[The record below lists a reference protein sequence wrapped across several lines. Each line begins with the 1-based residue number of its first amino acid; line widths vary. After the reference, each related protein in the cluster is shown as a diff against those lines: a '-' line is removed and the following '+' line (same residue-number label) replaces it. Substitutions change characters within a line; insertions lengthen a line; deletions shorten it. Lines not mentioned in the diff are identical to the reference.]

1 MRPPGI
7 TITRYACRELLA
19 QRPGLSHTDLA
30 HGTFVTRRS
39 MNTRPA
45 HNGTALACYQAR
57 RPSYGRHPSHRV
69 NRARPPTTEIGKC
82 CRQDGRTAHARQP
95 RCAAAKSTTSSPDQ
109 LHRFPQDVVIAV
121 RKPNLYCDT
130 FWLFILEPLLCRSR
144 QRLSI
149 HRVSWPRLDDDT
161 TSMIEE
167 DGSTWAEIL
176 TGGVG

>member
-1 MRPPGI
+1 M
-7 TITRYACRELLA
+7 
-19 QRPGLSHTDLA
+19 
-30 HGTFVTRRS
+30 
-39 MNTRPA
+39 
-45 HNGTALACYQAR
+45 
-57 RPSYGRHPSHRV
+57 
-69 NRARPPTTEIGKC
+69 
-82 CRQDGRTAHARQP
+82 
-95 RCAAAKSTTSSPDQ
+95 
-109 LHRFPQDVVIAV
+109 IAV

-149 HRVSWPRLDDDT
+149 HRESWPRLDDDT